1 MTNKQKYYIF
11 CETEENIPI
20 FSQAWWLDAV
30 CGTNWDVVLV
40 ENHGDIIAS
49 MPYHMKKKTGF
60 NIITMP
66 KLTQNM
72 GPYIKYLDNQKYEKR
87 LAFEKKVM
95 FQLIDNLPKFD
106 KFSQNFHYNITNWQ
120 PFYWKGFQQTT
131 RYTYVISNTDSLDTI
146 VSAFSKKNKQLFIKG
161 NNEIRILNNLS
172 MKEFYDICKL
182 TWNRQDIQISY
193 SYDLVESIFKV
204 CKEKKCGQPYFAV
217 DEKNNIH
224 AVSFIISDNNTMYSI
239 FGGGDHTLMKSGAK
253 NIILFHCLKLAVEQ
267 GLNFDFEGSMIENI
281 ADYYRAFGAI
291 QKPYSHITKTSS
303 KILQIKNAFSE
314 VLLNE

>member
-95 FQLIDNLPKFD
+95 FQLIDSLPKFD
-106 KFSQNFHYNITNWQ
+106 KFSQNFNYNITNWQ

-146 VSAFSKKNKQLFIKG
+146 VSAFSKKN
-161 NNEIRILNNLS
+161 
-172 MKEFYDICKL
+172 
-182 TWNRQDIQISY
+182 
-193 SYDLVESIFKV
+193 
-204 CKEKKCGQPYFAV
+204 
-217 DEKNNIH
+217 
-224 AVSFIISDNNTMYSI
+224 
-239 FGGGDHTLMKSGAK
+239 
-253 NIILFHCLKLAVEQ
+253 
-267 GLNFDFEGSMIENI
+267 
-281 ADYYRAFGAI
+281 
-291 QKPYSHITKTSS
+291 
-303 KILQIKNAFSE
+303 
-314 VLLNE
+314 